1 MISVFGTR
9 LSVNFFLLTFRELF
23 FCSLFGKISPV
34 VAQGGGGYRKVSVPA
49 VIEITPN
56 NEYGRFEIFYLD
68 PSWLVRNADCIFE
81 LISNIFRGQLC

>member
-1 MISVFGTR
+1 MISVFGTG

-34 VAQGGGGYRKVSVPA
+34 VARGGYRKVSVPA

-68 PSWLVRNADCIFE
+68 PSWLVRNADCVFE
-81 LISNIFRGQLC
+81 LISNMLC